1 MALTMTTDDMS
12 EGSVKQTGFQDFT
25 KSYLVLS
32 GDGLDEAH
40 REVSYFP
47 MGEREVKVPVSNV
60 HLIS

>member
-1 MALTMTTDDMS
+1 MICQRAQWNRQDFRILLKSS
-12 EGSVKQTGFQDFT
+12 EGE
-25 KSYLVLS
+25 SYLVLS

-60 HLIS
+60 

>member
-1 MALTMTTDDMS
+1 MTTDDMS
-12 EGSVKQTGFQDFT
+12 EGSVKQIGFQDFT

-60 HLIS
+60 